1 VEDSPGILYLD
12 GLPLEYWVVPPRSP
26 VLALPSVAA
35 SLPGLQRS
43 GTVPSTSSASRYGTA
58 SRHGTASRYSTAHS
72 MLRQSLNATR

>member
-1 VEDSPGILYLD
+1 MEDSPGILYLD

-43 GTVPSTSSASRYGTA
+43 GTVPSTSTA